1 MAAVSPLPDEHFLA
15 MIDGAVIGALG
26 GVINSIRNKT
36 IKDWG
41 QTLATILTAGF
52 TGMLAQLV
60 AGWLDMDMRFQ
71 FALSGVAGYSGGIL
85 LDDVVKRLRGIINST
100 GDVIEEVGK
109 ISKELKEKSKGI
121 N

>member
-1 MAAVSPLPDEHFLA
+1 MPNISPLPDEHLLA
-15 MIDGAVIGALG
+15 MLDGAVIGAVG

-36 IKDWG
+36 IGDWG
-41 QTLATILTAGF
+41 QTIATIMTAGF

-60 AGWLDMDMRFQ
+60 AGWLEMDMRFQ
-71 FALSGVAGYSGGIL
+71 FAVSGIAGYSGGIL